1 MFHFPLLP
9 LVGAA
14 GFNEH
19 FERQQIIP
27 TEMFSLDLGPLCLMH
42 CVFLLTCPY
51 KIYAFAFP
59 RHIKNK
65 NTTTSSNNKNKT
77 KPFLPMVQ
85 PPLLVPQARVA
96 RRHVIFSPSHSHPVY
111 NQVFPNPLPK
121 CKLTLP
127 HICTLEI
134 APFSWLLS
142 LRFETAREQL
152 QRHHSLVYLFS
163 WHLSVRICASHSY
176 YNKSNT
182 QHRNCCVLKQLSYVS
197 QISWEDQLALA
208 FCKSLLCAK
217 LHS

>member
-1 MFHFPLLP
+1 MGEKSLYRKRKLLFQVHVHRVWLTVTLGSVSLSKCSHQPSGYFFSESFYMFFSFILMFHFPLLP

-134 APFSWLLS
+134 APFS
-142 LRFETAREQL
+142 
-152 QRHHSLVYLFS
+152 
-163 WHLSVRICASHSY
+163 
-176 YNKSNT
+176 
-182 QHRNCCVLKQLSYVS
+182 
-197 QISWEDQLALA
+197 
-208 FCKSLLCAK
+208 
-217 LHS
+217 